1 MRRATSSARRLGRAA
16 VATRRRTPPRSR
28 RGARA
33 QSASGFG
40 LVHVLVP
47 VGAAV
52 PHRGAQSRHRSPQPA
67 STPREGMRAMPRHA
81 VAVAVRR
88 LARRLA
94 LGVRASQHA
103 ARRRVCSRVVGRHD
117 TTFCV
122 RSWLRRAK
130 RNGVHILT
138 RMQFALFPKRRRHF
152 IRKVGPRVRAQPQ
165 RAFASHAPTSFPRRS
180 GTKTMSAAS
189 LPRARAALAGAPRA
203 PGKKGLGGRIH
214 AAAVNRRGGRVGFPR
229 RAPPSPS
236 RPAATRRRPA
246 RRARRSARRCPW

>member
-1 MRRATSSARRLGRAA
+1 MEPSLYRTSTDVALRLSFASKDSPPHQRRGLGL
-16 VATRRRTPPRSR
+16 VSFSTTLVLLPPRLRVTGRHRGDASR
-28 RGARA
+28 HLLSRGGSVAQPSQRGVGRLLARGEALGA

-103 ARRRVCSRVVGRHD
+103 ARRRVCSRVVGRYD

-130 RNGVHILT
+130 RNCPRADPGFMNS

-152 IRKVGPRVRAQPQ
+152 IRKVGPPGPRTAPARVRI
-165 RAFASHAPTSFPRRS
+165 
-180 GTKTMSAAS
+180 
-189 LPRARAALAGAPRA
+189 ARPDILSSSVRD
-203 PGKKGLGGRIH
+203 
-214 AAAVNRRGGRVGFPR
+214 
-229 RAPPSPS
+229 
-236 RPAATRRRPA
+236 
-246 RRARRSARRCPW
+246 

>member
-1 MRRATSSARRLGRAA
+1 MEPSLYRMSTDVALRLSFASKDSPPHQRRGLGL
-16 VATRRRTPPRSR
+16 VSFSTTLVLLPPRLRVTGRHRGDASR
-28 RGARA
+28 HLLSRGGSVAQPSQRGVGRLLARGEALGA

-103 ARRRVCSRVVGRHD
+103 ARRRVCPRVVGRYD

-152 IRKVGPRVRAQPQ
+152 IRKVGPPGPRTAPARVRI
-165 RAFASHAPTSFPRRS
+165 
-180 GTKTMSAAS
+180 
-189 LPRARAALAGAPRA
+189 ARPDILSSSVRD
-203 PGKKGLGGRIH
+203 
-214 AAAVNRRGGRVGFPR
+214 
-229 RAPPSPS
+229 
-236 RPAATRRRPA
+236 
-246 RRARRSARRCPW
+246 